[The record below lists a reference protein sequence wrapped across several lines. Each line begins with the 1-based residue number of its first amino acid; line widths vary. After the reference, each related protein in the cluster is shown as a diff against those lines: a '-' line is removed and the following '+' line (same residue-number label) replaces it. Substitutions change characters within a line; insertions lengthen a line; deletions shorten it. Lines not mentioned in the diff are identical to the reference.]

1 MTLRRF
7 ILVFFLLCSL
17 CFGDG
22 KTPLDLYV
30 EKPDPAYK
38 YEVAGTLERDGL
50 SAAFL
55 SMTSQS
61 WLTPEQVDRT
71 LWEHWLTVIRPA
83 QVKTRIGLLFITGG
97 SNDGKPPSPES
108 NLLRIA
114 RETGA
119 VVTELR
125 MVPNQPLE
133 FYRDGKK
140 RYEDDLIAYGWDK
153 FLRTGDPIWL
163 ARLPMTKAAVRAMD
177 TVTDFCGKSGVTV
190 DRFVVAGASKRG
202 WTTWTTAAV
211 DRRVV
216 SIVPIVI
223 DLLNVVPS
231 FQHHWRAY
239 GFWAPAIKDYVN
251 HGIVHWTGRPEYDE
265 LLRIV
270 EPYSY
275 RDRLT
280 MPKLLINASGDEFFL
295 PDSSRFYFDDL
306 KGEKYLRYVPNAGHG
321 LRGSDA
327 AETLLAWFSAIINDR
342 ARPKFSWKKEK
353 DGALH
358 LTVTDKPQQVMLWRA
373 TNPKARDFRL
383 PTIGQAW
390 VSSPVEASGN
400 SYVGRVPAPAEGY
413 TAFFLEL
420 TYPSGASAPLKFT
433 TEVSVVPDTYP
444 FPPFQPDTSA
454 LPPPREIRVK

>member
-1 MTLRRF
+1 
-7 ILVFFLLCSL
+7 
-17 CFGDG
+17 
-22 KTPLDLYV
+22 
-30 EKPDPAYK
+30 
-38 YEVAGTLERDGL
+38 
-50 SAAFL
+50 
-55 SMTSQS
+55 
-61 WLTPEQVDRT
+61 
-71 LWEHWLTVIRPA
+71 
-83 QVKTRIGLLFITGG
+83 
-97 SNDGKPPSPES
+97 
-108 NLLRIA
+108 
-114 RETGA
+114 
-119 VVTELR
+119 
-125 MVPNQPLE
+125 
-133 FYRDGKK
+133 
-140 RYEDDLIAYGWDK
+140 
-153 FLRTGDPIWL
+153 
-163 ARLPMTKAAVRAMD
+163 
-177 TVTDFCGKSGVTV
+177 
-190 DRFVVAGASKRG
+190 
-202 WTTWTTAAV
+202 V

-251 HGIVHWTGRPEYDE
+251 HGIVNWTGRPEYDE

-295 PDSSRFYFDDL
+295 PDSSQFYFDDL

-327 AETLLAWFSAIINDR
+327 SETLLAWFSAIVNDR

-358 LTVTDKPQQVMLWRA
+358 LTVTDKPQQVLLWRA